1 MSTFAFVFIGTYLV
15 GVFVAYGLL
24 YGSSEK
30 SFHAIKNFGLSILF
44 SLTSWIAIVALIA
57 NPVGFGQGLGFKLI
71 PDFSSDSLYD

>member
-30 SFHAIKNFGLSILF
+30 AFHFSKNFSLSLLF
-44 SLTSWIAIVALIA
+44 SLTSWIAVVALFA
-57 NPVGFGQGLGFKLI
+57 NPTGFGKGLGFKLI